1 MAKGLEL
8 MPRTA
13 LPPSLTHL
21 PLCLHCTMCG
31 IKNGIK
37 NNKIKHEKSAII
49 KEKSEETE
57 REIIISHLAR
67 NAHKSF

>member
-1 MAKGLEL
+1 
-8 MPRTA
+8 
-13 LPPSLTHL
+13 
-21 PLCLHCTMCG
+21 MCG

-37 NNKIKHEKSAII
+37 NNKIKYEKKCNNKREEEAAAAAA
-49 KEKSEETE
+49 ETE